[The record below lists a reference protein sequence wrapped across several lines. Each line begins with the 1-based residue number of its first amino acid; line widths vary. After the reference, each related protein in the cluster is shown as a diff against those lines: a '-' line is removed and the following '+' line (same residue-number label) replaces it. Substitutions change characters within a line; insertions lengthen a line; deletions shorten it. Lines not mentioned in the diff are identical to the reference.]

1 MVRDLGR
8 ILLEPTLELPVKT
21 GRNIGVNDDERVW
34 DNFSLVYVEIGQGRA
49 VRTN

>member
-21 GRNIGVNDDERVW
+21 GRNIGVNDDERVR
-34 DNFSLVYVEIGQGRA
+34 DNFSLVLCRG
-49 VRTN
+49 